1 MLIFSPIL
9 SNLHVKGP
17 LGSSMLSV
25 ISTCRFPGPGDLIC
39 SDSFPSICSQVILR
53 DVWQLHSFTVSP
65 SAFEA
70 TGWFELEAK
79 ERIARIKPV
88 HLQRKDGVWSMP
100 IFNGIQP
107 RGRQEAASGLPGDC
121 KSLKRSSSAE
131 HRSFLLWDQSVAPL
145 PAFRGT
151 GSTLGK
157 SCGPPGP
164 RMQRGLRMDLG
175 AQTWRCLRVR
185 SWLEE
190 AEQAV
195 GDWYMVNEDFSM
207 WLAC

>member
-1 MLIFSPIL
+1 M
-9 SNLHVKGP
+9 
-17 LGSSMLSV
+17 
-25 ISTCRFPGPGDLIC
+25 
-39 SDSFPSICSQVILR
+39 
-53 DVWQLHSFTVSP
+53 
-65 SAFEA
+65 
-70 TGWFELEAK
+70 
-79 ERIARIKPV
+79 
-88 HLQRKDGVWSMP
+88 
-100 IFNGIQP
+100 
-107 RGRQEAASGLPGDC
+107 
-121 KSLKRSSSAE
+121 
-131 HRSFLLWDQSVAPL
+131 APL